1 MRIPSLGETDLLVP
15 LHEGVFEQP
24 MWHTFLERLR
34 AAAGSDFAGLIIR
47 PPDSREEIHLAT
59 TGLQLPPQLSQL
71 FQEKFDPAPL
81 QNRAMREGRVYTL
94 DELVESGGEL
104 ARQCREEL
112 IEPLGLTHMRSM
124 RVRESEG
131 VEAWLTVSSRKE
143 LGAAVGNLLV
153 ALTPHLRVAL
163 RVFATLERERARSSM
178 SADAFQRMNF
188 GWISV
193 DERCRIV
200 DCDAQAER
208 VLERSG
214 ILRRGSYNRLMPSS
228 PAADRELMG
237 LVKRFAENPED
248 RPHAINLS
256 RDPWIDI
263 LVAPFRVRNMA
274 ISTQPVAVVYLRGDR
289 SSTADRCDQ
298 LADLF
303 GLTPS
308 EARLAWAMAQGL
320 SIADAADELGLTV
333 ETARNYSKKIYAK
346 TGARGQS
353 DLVRHI
359 LTSVLAL
366 A

>member
-1 MRIPSLGETDLLVP
+1 MRIPTLGETDLLVP
-15 LHEGVFEQP
+15 LHDGMFDQP
-24 MWHTFLERLR
+24 LWSTFLNRLR
-34 AAAGSDFAGLIIR
+34 AATEADFAGLIIR
-47 PPDSREEIHLAT
+47 PAGGSEDIQLAS
-59 TGLQLPPQLSQL
+59 GKRAPQALRDLVQ
-71 FQEKFDPAPL
+71 QKYEQTPL

-104 ARQCREEL
+104 ARQCRDEVIL
-112 IEPLGLTHMRSM
+112 PMGLRHMRSM
-124 RVRESEG
+124 RLREGEG
-131 VEAWLTVSSRKE
+131 FDAWLTIAGDQDP
-143 LGAAVGNLLV
+143 GAAAANLMASLI
-153 ALTPHLRVAL
+153 PHLRVAF
-163 RVFATLERERARSSM
+163 RVFAALERERARSAM

-188 GWISV
+188 GWISI

-200 DCDAQAER
+200 DCDSQAER

-214 ILRRGSYNRLMPSS
+214 MLRRGSYGRLTPAS
-228 PAADRELMG
+228 PAADRELTR
-237 LVKRFAENPED
+237 LARQFAANPDD

-256 RDPWIDI
+256 RDPWVDI
-263 LVAPFRVRNMA
+263 LVAPLRTRSVA
-274 ISTQPVAVVYLRGDR
+274 SGAQPVGVVYLRGDR
-289 SSTADRCDQ
+289 SSTADRCEQ
-298 LADLF
+298 LCELF

-320 SIADAADELGLTV
+320 SIADAADDLGLSV